1 MSDVEAQAIE
11 GAALAH
17 LRAVDP
23 VLGRLIDAVGP
34 FTLQRDP
41 SHFYAL
47 FSSIVSQQISVR
59 AAATIMSRIE
69 ALFPP
74 GEHMTAAGVLALG
87 AEPLRAAGLSGMKT
101 RYVLDLSERA
111 ADGRLDLD
119 RLATLDDEAVIAE
132 LVQVKGI
139 GRWTAEMFLI
149 FALGRLDVLPV
160 DDLGFRAAVKQHYGF
175 DELPTAD
182 QLRTLG
188 ACWVPYRTVATW
200 YLWRSLG
207 NTPRRAQRPTM

>member
-1 MSDVEAQAIE
+1 MNEVPPALRHQEDTLPLSDVEAQAIE
-11 GAALAH
+11 SAALAH

-23 VLGRLIDAVGP
+23 VLGRLIDVVGP

-74 GEHMTAAGVLALG
+74 GEHLTAADVLALG

-111 ADGRLDLD
+111 VDGRLDLD

-139 GRWTAEMFLI
+139 GRWTAEMFLKFCARVGLRI
-149 FALGRLDVLPV
+149 RHGDARMMLAPVVAPVTGTGFTDSRWYLGR
-160 DDLGFRAAVKQHYGF
+160 GRQ
-175 DELPTAD
+175 
-182 QLRTLG
+182 
-188 ACWVPYRTVATW
+188 
-200 YLWRSLG
+200 
-207 NTPRRAQRPTM
+207 RRRRIEA

>member
-1 MSDVEAQAIE
+1 MTDVEAQAIKV
-11 GAALAH
+11 AALAH

-34 FTLQRDP
+34 FALQRDP
-41 SHFYAL
+41 RHFYAL

-101 RYVLDLSERA
+101 RYVLDLSEHA
-111 ADGRLDLD
+111 ADGRLELA
-119 RLATLDDEAVIAE
+119 RLASLDDEAVIDE

-149 FALGRLDVLPV
+149 FALGRLDVL
-160 DDLGFRAAVKQHYGF
+160 RSM
-175 DELPTAD
+175 
-182 QLRTLG
+182 
-188 ACWVPYRTVATW
+188 TW
-200 YLWRSLG
+200 ASA
-207 NTPRRAQRPTM
+207 PR

>member
-1 MSDVEAQAIE
+1 MIDGEAQAIE

-34 FTLQRDP
+34 FALQRDP
-41 SHFYAL
+41 RHFYAL

-59 AAATIMSRIE
+59 AAATIISRIE
-69 ALFPP
+69 VLFPP
-74 GEHMTAAGVLALG
+74 GKHLTAAGVLALG

-119 RLATLDDEAVIAE
+119 RLATLDDEAGIAGLGQGE
-132 LVQVKGI
+132 GI
-139 GRWTAEMFLI
+139 GRGAPGRFLI
-149 FALGRLDVLPV
+149 FRVGRPGRLP
-160 DDLGFRAAVKQHYGF
+160 G
-175 DELPTAD
+175 AD
-182 QLRTLG
+182 PG
-188 ACWVPYRTVATW
+188 
-200 YLWRSLG
+200 
-207 NTPRRAQRPTM
+207 